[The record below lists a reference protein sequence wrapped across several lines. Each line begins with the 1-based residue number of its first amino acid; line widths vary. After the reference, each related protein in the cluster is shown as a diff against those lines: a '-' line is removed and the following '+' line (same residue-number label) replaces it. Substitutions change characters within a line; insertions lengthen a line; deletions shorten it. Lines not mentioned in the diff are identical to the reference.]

1 MHALRLLWDAWDRWW
16 FSACDPRVLASMRIG
31 WGLLLLWLYAPMW
44 GELEWMFT
52 EQGTYPLDARDA
64 DMEVYRWSAYSAL
77 GLETLGE
84 VRLLFGATLLVFFL
98 VTIGLGSRVVVPLA
112 WIAILSMINR
122 NAVWTDGSDAMMR
135 VFGFYMM
142 LMPTGRAWSVD
153 ALIRSRRKGPV
164 PPPPSSWPL
173 RLFQLQVCVLYV
185 KTGVVKALDSR
196 WQDGVAVFHALS
208 NASYHR
214 FPMDEFLAAPAFHW
228 WTTAATYGTLVFEI
242 LFPLVFLRRL
252 RRWWLLAGVCLH
264 MGIFVFLNIG
274 GFSEAI
280 LWTYLAFLVFPERP
294 R

>member
-1 MHALRLLWDAWDRWW
+1 MHALRLLWRAWDRWW
-16 FSACDPRVLASMRIG
+16 FDTCDPRVLASLRIS

-44 GELEWMFT
+44 GELEWMFA
-52 EQGTYPLDARDA
+52 EGGTYPMEARDA
-64 DMEVYRWSAYSAL
+64 DMQGYRVSLYSL
-77 GLETLGE
+77 LDLTTLGE
-84 VRLLFGATLLVFFL
+84 VQALFGFTLLVFVL
-98 VTIGLGSRVVVPLA
+98 VTVGLGSRVVVPLA
-112 WIAILSMINR
+112 WLLVISMINR

-135 VFGFYMM
+135 VFGFYLM
-142 LMPTGRAWSVD
+142 LMPTGRTWSLD
-153 ALIRSRRKGPV
+153 ALIRRRAGWKPL
-164 PPPPSSWPL
+164 PPPSTWAL

-185 KTGVVKALDSR
+185 KTGVIKALDSR

-208 NASYHR
+208 NAAYWR
-214 FPMDEFLAAPAFHW
+214 FPMEEFLQSEAFHW
-228 WTTAATYGTLVFEI
+228 WTVAATYGTLVFEI